1 MNLQEFDFPQ
11 VTGVDLAFPT
21 FSTIPELLT
30 EAKNRGFYNG
40 STKYNKLFN
49 ELFFNGGTLN
59 FKKGLNPEFK
69 EKALPYLRSFMGSWS
84 PKHEEKE
91 AICAMLL
98 SELVD

>member
-1 MNLQEFDFPQ
+1 MNLQEFDFPKTTQ
-11 VTGVDLAFPT
+11 VDIAFPT

-30 EAKNRGFYNG
+30 EAKQRGFYNG
-40 STKYNKLFN
+40 NTKYNKLFS

-59 FKKGLNPEFK
+59 FKKDLNPEFK
-69 EKALPYLRSFMGSWS
+69 ERSLPYLRSFMASWS